1 MLSIFSPGLK
11 EEIVQEAKSAI
22 TLRCLELELDFRS
35 QFRKNPLSSVSGEE
49 TAPLSPQLSLVREM
63 TQTDDVM

>member
-1 MLSIFSPGLK
+1 MLSIFSPGLNK
-11 EEIVQEAKSAI
+11 EIVQEAKSI